1 MSCRAHCTDS
11 IDEAEAL
18 KAGAGLG
25 DGVVVGVGAT
35 GAYTDA
41 KLIGSESLIAD
52 AVLCRGAVD

>member
-11 IDEAEAL
+11 TDEAEAL

-25 DGVVVGVGAT
+25 DGVVVGVWAT
-35 GAYTDA
+35 GAYADT

-52 AVLCRGAVD
+52 AVLC